1 MCVYVC
7 VYVRRIKG
15 SYRFETRSRF
25 PPGNAKRVVLW
36 NKPVGQ
42 VYFGCFL
49 SKEKKKKKK
58 IRSSLVEER
67 SFTFLC
73 SPRPPR
79 RPLAT
84 CKHQESAGRDPRV
97 SK

>member
-42 VYFGCFL
+42 VYFGCLL
-49 SKEKKKKKK
+49 SKEKKKKKDPLVSRRREK
-58 IRSSLVEER
+58 FHISVFSSA
-67 SFTFLC
+67 SSSTF
-73 SPRPPR
+73 
-79 RPLAT
+79 
-84 CKHQESAGRDPRV
+84 GNM
-97 SK
+97 